1 MRNSL
6 KSKSLSLWIIAA
18 LVIVVVIGLIVWR
31 LSIPTPTP
39 IKREVTAQVKLVIGE
54 PFAQMVKDST
64 PGVIDPTTPY
74 TSAYKYTKEDAR
86 LVFTDPQYGFKTPP
100 SSMKYFTI
108 WYDAGVI
115 DIVEF
120 YPQLE
125 PLSLD
130 DALNVIFDLQNQWRK
145 GKWTLTRPG
154 DSPAYEDTPAE
165 KAQARKNGS
174 PTTYWSAGDK
184 YQIMLFLQRVKDPTP
199 GQERYVINMSI
210 AKPWTLKE

>member
-1 MRNSL
+1 MRNSIKL
-6 KSKSLSLWIIAA
+6 KSLSLWIIAA
-18 LVIVVVIGLIVWR
+18 LVIVIVISLIIWR
-31 LSIPTPTP
+31 LSNSKTIP

-54 PFAQMVKDST
+54 SFAQMVKDST
-64 PGVIDPTTPY
+64 PGVIDPGTPY
-74 TSAYKYTKEDAR
+74 SYSYKYVKEDAR
-86 LVFTDPQYGFKTPP
+86 LAFTDPQYGFTTPP
-100 SSMKYFTI
+100 ASRKYFTVL
-108 WYDAGVI
+108 YEANNVS
-115 DIVEF
+115 IVQL

-125 PLSLD
+125 PLNLD